1 MLSLDDLDRRILDA
15 VQTAFPLNERPFRVL
30 GERLQLPEETLLT
43 RLRALKESGLIRQ
56 LSAIFDS
63 AALGYQSTLLAF
75 ELLPEALES
84 AALRINSHPGV
95 SHNYEREHRFNLWS
109 TLTVPPEAD
118 LRSHARALA
127 RLADARNWLFLP
139 AVRLFKIGVRFS
151 MGEPEA
157 DSLETGRLES
167 EGDSGSLPHLPSREV
182 PPLSAIEQAAVRAL
196 QTDLPLEIEPFSV
209 LAQAHGLTCEQLLTL
224 ARQFLDRGAMRRFA
238 AILRHRQAGY
248 TANIMSAWNVP
259 PEQAET
265 AGKSMAA
272 VSQVSHCYQR
282 PTYPPD
288 WPYSHYAMI
297 HGRDDRE
304 TLQAV
309 EAIRAAT
316 GLDDYAL
323 LHSRREFKKVRVQYC
338 APDIEEWTREHAPEL
353 HA

>member
-15 VQTAFPLNERPFRVL
+15 VQTSFPLDERPFLVL
-30 GERLQLPEETLLT
+30 GERLGMGEAPLLI
-43 RLRALKESGLIRQ
+43 RLRVLKASGLIRQ

-75 ELLPEALES
+75 ELPSEELES
-84 AALRINSHPGV
+84 AALHINNHPGV

-127 RLADARNWLFLP
+127 RLAGARNWLFLP

-157 DSLETGRLES
+157 DSLETGRLEL
-167 EGDSGSLPHLPSREV
+167 EGDSASIPPLTAQKV
-182 PPLSAIEQAAVRAL
+182 PPLSAIEQAAGRAL
-196 QTDLPLEIEPFSV
+196 QPDMPLEPTPFTT
-209 LAQAHGLTCEQLLTL
+209 LAAAYGLTCAQLLTL
-224 ARQFLDRGAMRRFA
+224 ARQFLERGAMRRFA

-259 PEQAET
+259 PEQAEA
-265 AGKSMAA
+265 AGRSMAA
-272 VSQVSHCYQR
+272 VPQVSHCYQR

-316 GLDDYAL
+316 SLNDYAL

-338 APDIEEWTREHAPEL
+338 APDIEEWTRKHAAEL

>member
-15 VQTAFPLNERPFRVL
+15 VQTAFPLDERPFRVL
-30 GERLQLPEETLLT
+30 AERLQLSEEALLT

-75 ELLPEALES
+75 ELPPEALES
-84 AALRINSHPGV
+84 AAARINSHPGV

-118 LRSHARALA
+118 LRAHARALA
-127 RLADARNWLFLP
+127 RLAGARTWLFLP
-139 AVRLFKIGVRFS
+139 AFRVFKIGVWFS
-151 MGEPEA
+151 MGEPEGEF
-157 DSLETGRLES
+157 LEAERPGS
-167 EGDSGSLPHLPSREV
+167 ETDSGLSNPVHEAV
-182 PPLSAIEQAAVRAL
+182 VPLSDLEQAAVRAL
-196 QTDLPLEIEPFSV
+196 QTDLPLEAEPFST
-209 LAQAHGLTCEQLLTL
+209 LAATQGLTSVQLLNL
-224 ARQFLDRGAMRRFA
+224 ARQFLERGAMRRFA

-265 AGKSMAA
+265 AGRNMAA
-272 VSQVSHCYQR
+272 VPQVSHCYQR

-297 HGRDDRE
+297 HGRDEAE

-316 GLDDYAL
+316 GLEDYAL

-338 APDIEEWTREHAPEL
+338 APDIEDWTREHVAEL

>member
-1 MLSLDDLDRRILDA
+1 MFPLDDLDRRILDA
-15 VQTAFPLNERPFRVL
+15 VQTAFPLDERPFRVL
-30 GERLQLPEETLLT
+30 AERLQLPEETLLT

-75 ELLPEALES
+75 ELPPEALES
-84 AALRINSHPGV
+84 AAVRINSHPGV

-118 LRSHARALA
+118 LRVHARALA
-127 RLADARNWLFLP
+127 CLADARNWLFLP

-151 MGEPEA
+151 MGEPES
-157 DSLETGRLES
+157 DSPETGRLES
-167 EGDSGSLPHLPSREV
+167 EADLGILNPVHKAI
-182 PPLSAIEQAAVRAL
+182 PPLSALEQAAIRAL
-196 QTDLPLEIEPFSV
+196 QTDLPLESEPFST
-209 LAQAHGLTCEQLLTL
+209 LAVAHGLTSGQLLSL
-224 ARQFLDRGAMRRFA
+224 ARQFLERGAMRRFA

-265 AGKSMAA
+265 AGRSMAA
-272 VSQVSHCYQR
+272 VPQVSHCYQR
-282 PTYPPD
+282 PIYPPD

-297 HGRDDRE
+297 HGRGDEE

-338 APDIEEWTREHAPEL
+338 APDIEEWTREHAVEL